1 MSHGPWA
8 QSSGTTRMKA
18 LLLPSSGLNF
28 LRMPSCHRIRHGRG
42 GVVQWGGDWRQ
53 WGCVSHPLGVRG
65 FGPTGGVGVRL
76 RIGAWSD
83 PSWGWGGGWGF
94 LLELCLP
101 TYPTRTPGS
110 VSLRGL
116 RWGSPSHGRPSLRR
130 RPGLS
135 PGGVG
140 WSQQRLRF
148 PILWDPPSF
157 CPRKRKQIPSKGRGA
172 AGSGGCS
179 WGSSDPTAAPRM
191 GMCPR
196 IPRDAAGGEHGP
208 AGRASAATVPRA
220 AKIRTRLIPPPLI
233 PSRRAPSAQ
242 TSGVCTP
249 LSIVP
254 CRGESIALCQHRP
267 AGPHPLP
274 PPPPAPRTNNPSS
287 LAGSANE
294 RQPGATQPVPTSSR
308 CHQQ

>member
-1 MSHGPWA
+1 M
-8 QSSGTTRMKA
+8 
-18 LLLPSSGLNF
+18 
-28 LRMPSCHRIRHGRG
+28 
-42 GVVQWGGDWRQ
+42 GGDWRQ

-65 FGPTGGVGVRL
+65 FGPTGGWGVGL

-83 PSWGWGGGWGF
+83 PSWGWEGGWGF

-116 RWGSPSHGRPSLRR
+116 LWGSPSHGRPSLRR

-157 CPRKRKQIPSKGRGA
+157 CPRKRKQIPSKGRRA

-233 PSRRAPSAQ
+233 PVPPGSECPNQRGLHPTEHHPLQGGKHRPVPTPPSWAPS
-242 TSGVCTP
+242 
-249 LSIVP
+249 
-254 CRGESIALCQHRP
+254 
-267 AGPHPLP
+267 P
-274 PPPPAPRTNNPSS
+274 PPPPPSPPDK
-287 LAGSANE
+287 
-294 RQPGATQPVPTSSR
+294 QP
-308 CHQQ
+308 QQLGRLS